1 MASSPLNPKSNSHG
15 RSNSL
20 PSRPHPLIL
29 ECNEHLDSL
38 RASKATTFSSL
49 FLSQNI
55 RCLQDLIESVE
66 KLTHLPLTQDVLLH
80 EREEKWVDEVL
91 DGSLRLLDVCS
102 AAKDALLHTKECT
115 REVHSMIR
123 RKRGGE
129 VELAAEAKKFLTSR
143 KVVKQAISKALA
155 SLNASS
161 KSSDISSTTDKDHQ
175 TLAAKDALL
184 HTKECTREVH
194 SMIRRKRGG
203 EVELAAEAK
212 KFLTSRKVVKQAI
225 SKALASL
232 NASSKSSDISS
243 TTDKD
248 HQTLAAKDALLHTKE
263 CTREVHSMIRRK
275 RGGEVEL
282 AAEAKKFLT
291 SRKVVKKAISK
302 ALASLNASSKSSNI
316 SSTTDK
322 DHQTLSLIT
331 LLQDT
336 EVATLSTFQTVLQF
350 ISASTE
356 AKSNTWRSISK
367 LIQAKRVGCSEVA
380 DENEFAQV
388 DAALQSFVFAKT
400 SKCEETKNLQRQLEK
415 MESCIQDFEEGLE
428 FLFRRL
434 IKIRVSLLNVLNH

>member
-55 RCLQDLIESVE
+55 RCLQDLIECVE

-80 EREEKWVDEVL
+80 EREEKWVDGVL

-102 AAKDALLHTKECT
+102 
-115 REVHSMIR
+115 
-123 RKRGGE
+123 
-129 VELAAEAKKFLTSR
+129 
-143 KVVKQAISKALA
+143 
-155 SLNASS
+155 
-161 KSSDISSTTDKDHQ
+161 
-175 TLAAKDALL
+175 
-184 HTKECTREVH
+184 
-194 SMIRRKRGG
+194 
-203 EVELAAEAK
+203 
-212 KFLTSRKVVKQAI
+212 
-225 SKALASL
+225 
-232 NASSKSSDISS
+232 
-243 TTDKD
+243 
-248 HQTLAAKDALLHTKE
+248 AAKDALLHTKE

>member
-1 MASSPLNPKSNSHG
+1 MAYSPLNPKSNSHG

-55 RCLQDLIESVE
+55 RCLQDLIECVE

-80 EREEKWVDEVL
+80 EREEKWVDGVL

-143 KVVKQAISKALA
+143 KVVK
-155 SLNASS
+155 
-161 KSSDISSTTDKDHQ
+161 
-175 TLAAKDALL
+175 
-184 HTKECTREVH
+184 
-194 SMIRRKRGG
+194 
-203 EVELAAEAK
+203 
-212 KFLTSRKVVKQAI
+212 
-225 SKALASL
+225 
-232 NASSKSSDISS
+232 
-243 TTDKD
+243 
-248 HQTLAAKDALLHTKE
+248 
-263 CTREVHSMIRRK
+263 
-275 RGGEVEL
+275 
-282 AAEAKKFLT
+282 
-291 SRKVVKKAISK
+291 KAISK
-302 ALASLNASSKSSNI
+302 ALANLNATSKSSNI

-322 DHQTLSLIT
+322 DPQTLSLIT

-336 EVATLSTFQTVLQF
+336 EVATLSTFQTLLQF
-350 ISASTE
+350 ISASTQQ
-356 AKSNTWRSISK
+356 KSNGWLSISK

-400 SKCEETKNLQRQLEK
+400 SKSEETKNLQRHLEK
-415 MESCIQDFEEGLE
+415 MESCIQEFEEGLE

>member
-1 MASSPLNPKSNSHG
+1 MAYSPLNPKSNSHG
-15 RSNSL
+15 RSTSL

-55 RCLQDLIESVE
+55 RCLQDLIECVE

-80 EREEKWVDEVL
+80 EREEKWVDGVL

-143 KVVKQAISKALA
+143 KVVK
-155 SLNASS
+155 
-161 KSSDISSTTDKDHQ
+161 
-175 TLAAKDALL
+175 
-184 HTKECTREVH
+184 
-194 SMIRRKRGG
+194 
-203 EVELAAEAK
+203 
-212 KFLTSRKVVKQAI
+212 
-225 SKALASL
+225 
-232 NASSKSSDISS
+232 
-243 TTDKD
+243 
-248 HQTLAAKDALLHTKE
+248 
-263 CTREVHSMIRRK
+263 
-275 RGGEVEL
+275 
-282 AAEAKKFLT
+282 
-291 SRKVVKKAISK
+291 KAISK
-302 ALASLNASSKSSNI
+302 ALANLNATSKSSNI

-322 DHQTLSLIT
+322 DPQTLSLIT

-336 EVATLSTFQTVLQF
+336 EVATLSTFQTLLQF
-350 ISASTE
+350 ISASTQQ
-356 AKSNTWRSISK
+356 KSNGWLSISK

-400 SKCEETKNLQRQLEK
+400 SKSEETKNLQRHLEK
-415 MESCIQDFEEGLE
+415 MESCIQEFEEGLE